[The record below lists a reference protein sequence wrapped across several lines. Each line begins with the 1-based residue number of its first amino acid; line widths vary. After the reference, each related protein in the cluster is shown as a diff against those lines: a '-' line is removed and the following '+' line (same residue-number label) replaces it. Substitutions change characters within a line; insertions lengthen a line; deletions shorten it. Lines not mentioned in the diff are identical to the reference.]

1 MEEAILKYH
10 EVQING
16 DLRVANLASIKEQ
29 LLGEL
34 FTLQRLHVR
43 ICNVHALDL
52 STLQWVYAF
61 GCAASS
67 EGKDVTIKL
76 ELPTELDQLVR
87 VSGIKKMF
95 NRFNH

>member
-1 MEEAILKYH
+1 MNKTVIKSKEIHLK
-10 EVQING
+10 G
-16 DLRVANLASIKEQ
+16 DLRATNLTSIKEK

-67 EGKDVTIKL
+67 EGKEVTIKL
-76 ELPTELDQLVR
+76 ELPAELDRLVR

-95 NRFNH
+95 NRFDH

>member
-1 MEEAILKYH
+1 MNKSVVEPQEIHIK
-10 EVQING
+10 G
-16 DLRVANLASIKEQ
+16 DLRTTNLASIKEK

-61 GCAASS
+61 SCAASS
-67 EGKDVTIKL
+67 EGKEVTIKL
-76 ELPTELDQLVR
+76 ELPAELDQLVR

-95 NRFNH
+95 NRFDH